1 MPFCSCTVMRSLDDT
16 IHDRIAEMH
25 IRIRHIEFCAKNHAA
40 FYGLRSIHLLKQ
52 SKVFFDWAITI
63 WASSTWRGRSTLLL
77 CNFFS
82 SLFIYICIAL
92 LDHPDSKIPKL
103 LKVVRSIVDIAPLET
118 EPLDVLKNILY
129 IFIVFL
135 ARVSVIKTKIA
146 NTIIF
151 LCNTKVHADSFGMAD
166 MQITIRLWRKTSLDS
181 SSVFAFFE
189 VFLN

>member
-1 MPFCSCTVMRSLDDT
+1 MRSMDDT

-25 IRIRHIEFCAKNHAA
+25 VWICHIEFCTKHHAA

-52 SKVFFDWAITI
+52 SKTFFDWAITI
-63 WASSTWRGRSTLLL
+63 WASSTWCGRGSLLL

-82 SLFIYICIAL
+82 SLLINICIAL
-92 LDHPDSKIPKL
+92 LDHPDCKVPKL
-103 LKVVRSIVDIAPLET
+103 LKVVGSIVDIAPLET
-118 EPLDVLKNILY
+118 KPLDVLKNIFY
-129 IFIVFL
+129 IFIIFL
-135 ARVSVIKTKIA
+135 ARVGVIKTKIA

-151 LCNTKVHADSFGMAD
+151 LCNTKIHADSFGMAD
-166 MQITIRLWRKTSLDS
+166 MQITIRLWRKTSLNS